1 VTGEVSGDGAVT
13 DDEPVVER
21 EELRQ
26 VEARF
31 AARFQA
37 VSARF
42 TTTDRRFAGLG
53 ERVEALEL
61 HARTVDERSV
71 ARDKT
76 VDGRFDATDAR
87 IDLIYDQLAVK
98 VDAASRRHGRL
109 FVYAVVAVGAGV
121 AVVEAVVLTAWSWLT

>member
-1 VTGEVSGDGAVT
+1 MVT
-13 DDEPVVER
+13 DEAAVER

-42 TTTDRRFAGLG
+42 TVTDRRFAGLG

-61 HARTVDERSV
+61 HARSVDERAA

-87 IDLIYDQLAVK
+87 IDLVHDHLALK
-98 VDAASRRHGRL
+98 IDGSRRRYGRL
-109 FVYAVVAVGAGV
+109 FLYAVVAVGAGV
-121 AVVEAVVLTAWSWLT
+121 AVVETVVLALWSWLT

>member
-1 VTGEVSGDGAVT
+1 VAIIVPD
-13 DDEPVVER
+13 DDEPGVNR
-21 EELRQ
+21 EEVRQ
-26 VEARF
+26 LEARVD
-31 AARFQA
+31 ARFQA

-87 IDLIYDQLAVK
+87 VDLIYDQLALK
-98 VDAASRRHGRL
+98 INESRRRYGRL

-121 AVVEAVVLTAWSWLT
+121 AVVEAVVLALWSWLT